1 MAWTLL
7 ALTIVLEVA
16 GTTFMK
22 LSNGLTQLWPSIGV
36 FVCYAAA
43 LAGLTLAL
51 KSIELSIAYAIWSGA
66 GTALTA
72 AIGIL
77 WFKEPATALKIL
89 SLALVVAG
97 VVGLQLASG
106 AKAG

>member
-1 MAWTLL
+1 MAWALL
-7 ALTIVLEVA
+7 ALTILFEVA
-16 GTTFMK
+16 GTTLMK
-22 LSNGLTQLWPSIGV
+22 LSHGLTELWPSFGV
-36 FVCYAAA
+36 FICYAAA
-43 LAGLTLAL
+43 LAGLTLVL

-72 AIGIL
+72 AIGII
-77 WFKEPATALKIL
+77 WFREPATALKIV

-106 AKAG
+106 TKVE

>member
-1 MAWTLL
+1 MAWALL
-7 ALTIVLEVA
+7 ALTIVFEVA
-16 GTTFMK
+16 GTTLMK
-22 LSNGLTQLWPSIGV
+22 LSNGLTQPWPSAGV

-43 LAGLTLAL
+43 LVGLTLVL

-77 WFKEPATALKIL
+77 WFKEPASALKL
-89 SLALVVAG
+89 VSLGLVVAG
-97 VVGLQLASG
+97 VVGLQLA
-106 AKAG
+106 AGK

>member
-1 MAWTLL
+1 MAWALL
-7 ALTIVLEVA
+7 ALTIMFEVA
-16 GTTFMK
+16 GTTLMK
-22 LSNGLTQLWPSIGV
+22 LSNGLTQVWPSVGV

-51 KSIELSIAYAIWSGA
+51 KNIELSIAYAIWSGA

-77 WFKEPATALKIL
+77 WFNEPATALKL
-89 SLALVVAG
+89 ASLCLVIAG
-97 VVGLQLASG
+97 VVGLQLSTG
-106 AKAG
+106 R

>member
-1 MAWTLL
+1 MAWALL
-7 ALTIVLEVA
+7 ALTIVFEVA

-22 LSNGLTQLWPSIGV
+22 LSNGLTQLWPSVGV

-43 LAGLTLAL
+43 LGGLTLAL
-51 KSIELSIAYAIWSGA
+51 KSIELSVAYAIWSGA

-77 WFKEPATALKIL
+77 WFKEPATALKL
-89 SLALVVAG
+89 ASLGLVVAG
-97 VVGLQLASG
+97 IVGLQLSAEN
-106 AKAG
+106 